1 MPRASPLS
9 LAARLHIRPATT
21 RPYAREEA
29 GLSPTQG
36 SASLPCYIT
45 WNEQG
50 LPTCPLSPG
59 HLSHHPQVTL
69 WSRTLSCVPR
79 HTLLAATPALGAS
92 PSPTSGSVGG
102 AAHHS
107 GLSTQQPLPEDL
119 CPVPGLCS
127 TRRQLESSLPA
138 PLPPLG
144 ISAQQ
149 QQQPESHC
157 TPRPPPPGIT
167 RKQVEAHVF
176 GRERNQLGGR
186 ENGGRE

>member
-1 MPRASPLS
+1 MVPV
-9 LAARLHIRPATT
+9 
-21 RPYAREEA
+21 
-29 GLSPTQG
+29 
-36 SASLPCYIT
+36 T

-59 HLSHHPQVTL
+59 HPSHHPQVTL

-79 HTLLAATPALGAS
+79 HTPLAATTALGAG
-92 PSPTSGSVGG
+92 PSPTSGSAGG

-149 QQQPESHC
+149 QQQQQPESHC
-157 TPRPPPPGIT
+157 TPKAPLPGIT
-167 RKQVEAHVF
+167 RKQVEAHVLR
-176 GRERNQLGGR
+176 RERNQLGGR
-186 ENGGRE
+186 ENGSREQVWSPQLLSTRC